1 VPSERDPGTGTITA
15 TVDHLT
21 VFAVMAAPGLKV
33 PTDLHGHW
41 AQADV
46 LKLVSLGIAAGFEE
60 LINEARAE
68 AGLSPVI
75 LDETLSRVARTH
87 AREMID
93 RGYFGHISPTHG
105 SPGRRVREAGLSFS
119 FVGENLAGHTSV
131 TASHRALLASAAHRR
146 NILHPE
152 VEWVGL
158 AYVRGGPY
166 GGIIVELFVAPER
179 EPAEGLED

>member
-1 VPSERDPGTGTITA
+1 MPPSGPTLRSLVMALLLLLGGVPPLHLVPPAWALAADEVDPEPAEAEEPSEEELR
-15 TVDHLT
+15 L
-21 VFAVMAAPGLKV
+21 L
-33 PTDLHGHW
+33 
-41 AQADV
+41 
-46 LKLVSLGIAAGFEE
+46 E